1 MRQGSARYIS
11 GFGALLSFG
20 TVLLGCGAEAP
31 AGGVEV
37 AVAVP
42 FAGTGLMA
50 EARQAWEL
58 ELEQV
63 NAHGGINGRALK
75 VHERDTPLSDAADLQ
90 PVADGFVD
98 LTGEGYRYII
108 SLVSGTAVE
117 PMMNAAMPN
126 GVLAMSITSEDSA
139 ANLPAYD
146 GMLLRGILPTD
157 RLLEKQ
163 AATMQADGLVSIAI
177 VGETTAGQRDSRHE
191 AMQRAYASCTA
202 CTVTEVTY
210 PAEADLYLYDWEGV
224 GKAAMAGKPDVV
236 FLSSTNPSALAD
248 TVRWIDASGYT
259 GLYYF
264 AYGAYMAAVTPAF
277 VSDVPQHFR
286 SYDLALPPSTQLDQ
300 FLALYAER
308 YGDTLVPEPR
318 LLAFADYLTLLA
330 LAMTEVG
337 DADAHRVAASM
348 REIAGPPGEVYGPM
362 EYAGAVAALRAGRD
376 IDFTGF
382 SGPLDFDA
390 RGDVSDGFILQYG
403 VTAAGDVAPL
413 P

>member
-1 MRQGSARYIS
+1 MRHESARYIS
-11 GFGALLSFG
+11 GFGALLSLG
-20 TVLLGCGAEAP
+20 TVLLGCGTEAP
-31 AGGVEV
+31 AGDVQV

-50 EARQAWEL
+50 DARRAWEL

-63 NAHGGINGRALK
+63 NANGGVNGKVLE
-75 VHERDTPLSDAADLQ
+75 VHERDTPLSDASDLQ

-108 SLVSGTAVE
+108 SLVSGAAVE
-117 PMMNAAMPN
+117 PMMNAAMPH

-139 ANLPAYD
+139 ANLPAYE
-146 GMLLRGILPTD
+146 GMLLRGILSTD
-157 RLLEKQ
+157 RLIEKQ

-177 VGETTAGQRDSRHE
+177 VGETNRGRRDSRHE
-191 AMQRAYASCTA
+191 AMQRAYAACPA
-202 CTVTEVTY
+202 CTVTDVTY
-210 PAEADLYLYDWEGV
+210 PSEADLYLYDWESV
-224 GKAAMAGKPDVV
+224 GKSAVAGKPDVV
-236 FLSSTNPSALAD
+236 FLTSTNPSALAD

-277 VSDVPQHFR
+277 VNDVPQHFR

-300 FLALYAER
+300 FQALYSER

-318 LLAFADYLTLLA
+318 LIAFADYLALLA

-337 DADAHRVAASM
+337 DTDAHRVADAM
-348 REIAGPPGEVYGPM
+348 REIAGPPGEMYGPL

-403 VTAAGDVAPL
+403 VTSAGDVAPV